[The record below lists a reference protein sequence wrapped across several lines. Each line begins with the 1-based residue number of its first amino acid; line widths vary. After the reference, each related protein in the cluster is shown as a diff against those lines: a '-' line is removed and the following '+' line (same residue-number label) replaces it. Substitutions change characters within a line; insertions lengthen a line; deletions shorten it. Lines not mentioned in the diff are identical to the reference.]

1 MNDEKVILMQTK
13 FEEEEKCIKELK
25 RKNDTAQEQ
34 EMFKT
39 KNSLQLKKKNIKKSN
54 QNRANFAETDKVV
67 TKEIPVQYD
76 SVLKEDGIDRNKYCI
91 YGVEP
96 DGACRSTCTGLHC
109 HRDKRL
115 GKYVR
120 RIINDYLALFKAIFS
135 IPN

>member
-54 QNRANFAETDKVV
+54 QNRANFAE
-67 TKEIPVQYD
+67 QLQLL
-76 SVLKEDGIDRNKYCI
+76 LKRF
-91 YGVEP
+91 
-96 DGACRSTCTGLHC
+96 
-109 HRDKRL
+109 
-115 GKYVR
+115 
-120 RIINDYLALFKAIFS
+120 LFSMILC
-135 IPN
+135 